1 MFYSNQPAAILAP
14 IQSGCHSNL
23 SPTNNLPHSLTS
35 AYNYNT
41 SSQVS
46 PAIDQLSAQTTN
58 QQQQH
63 HHVYPTTCQADT
75 SLVQHYGH
83 HVASRQTLQPTASNY
98 FLTHAPTSYASTS
111 LSPNAYQHQHQH
123 QHQHNHHHL
132 HQNHNQQ
139 QHHHHHQQH
148 HSQDHH
154 HYNHQSDQLDYQQT
168 SGNLRLNDFYD
179 QQQAASMIGHA
190 NYNQQQ
196 DIRHSY
202 DSALPAQNDYKQP
215 QQVTS
220 ADQHRSEPSLH
231 NGHMTSG
238 DESRAIQVIVTP
250 LAGNQQAQQ
259 YANIKHER
267 GSYLGTEQ
275 LEPQH
280 DAMNEQE
287 EVGAAEGTTNGVTL
301 RNVCGEIKHVS
312 FEQRIQGLG
321 DYKGADN
328 ENNLEHEEEEEEQRE
343 FVEDQAQMSAP
354 SSMEPSHRAAEEE
367 DEEEE
372 EEEEG
377 GSDDEKEEEAESFSS
392 IVQPCR
398 QVASSCSI
406 IKPSGGGLNN
416 KQRKQRRIRT
426 TFTSVQLKNLEI
438 AFQET
443 HYPDIYTREEI
454 ASRTNLTE
462 ARVQVSL
469 RAI

>member
-1 MFYSNQPAAILAP
+1 
-14 IQSGCHSNL
+14 
-23 SPTNNLPHSLTS
+23 
-35 AYNYNT
+35 
-41 SSQVS
+41 
-46 PAIDQLSAQTTN
+46 
-58 QQQQH
+58 
-63 HHVYPTTCQADT
+63 
-75 SLVQHYGH
+75 
-83 HVASRQTLQPTASNY
+83 
-98 FLTHAPTSYASTS
+98 
-111 LSPNAYQHQHQH
+111 
-123 QHQHNHHHL
+123 
-132 HQNHNQQ
+132 
-139 QHHHHHQQH
+139 
-148 HSQDHH
+148 
-154 HYNHQSDQLDYQQT
+154 
-168 SGNLRLNDFYD
+168 
-179 QQQAASMIGHA
+179 MIGHA

-328 ENNLEHEEEEEEQRE
+328 ENNLEHEEEEEEEQRE